1 MTDLQ
6 AHPESAG
13 LWQLFWTF
21 FKIGAF
27 TIGGGYAMIPL
38 IEAEVVAKRRWL
50 DREGFLELL
59 ALAQAAPGVIAMNI
73 AVFVGYQIR
82 KNKGVAVTTLGAV
95 LPSFI
100 IILMI
105 AVFFASYQDNPV
117 AMRIFKG
124 IRPAVVALIAV
135 PVINLSRTVRLNRKT
150 VFIPIIT
157 VVLITLAHM
166 NPVWTIVMAAV
177 GGILWSEYRKT
188 KKID

>member
-1 MTDLQ
+1 MTESQ
-6 AHPESAG
+6 AHPEPAG